1 VRQHDVKSLKIRAV
15 VGLRSFD
22 QRHELLRGGKQR
34 GVFEE
39 ETRARD
45 LFHIA
50 IGFGPSSAKR

>member
-1 VRQHDVKSLKIRAV
+1 VRQHDAKSLKIRAV

-34 GVFEE
+34 GEE